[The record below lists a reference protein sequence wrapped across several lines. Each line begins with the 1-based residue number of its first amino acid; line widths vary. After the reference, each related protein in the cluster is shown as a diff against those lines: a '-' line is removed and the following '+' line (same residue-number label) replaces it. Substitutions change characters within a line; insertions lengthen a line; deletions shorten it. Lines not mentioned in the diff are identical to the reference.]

1 MKIKSTICLILLTGC
16 LNSKAQN
23 LVPNG
28 SFENYTKLPV
38 RILGE
43 KIDSFISSWHAP
55 TNGTPDYFNINAIPS
70 STLKPPLLSEFFRQ
84 NKFNKSCSVTC
95 YPISGDAFAGFE
107 SGFNLLE
114 NKDTFRGNEY
124 LQTELKEKL
133 KKFHKYTVK
142 FYVYNVPCNQL
153 ELPELGMFISSF
165 QPKHYYIPDWSQPF
179 NYKIATNFLETYT
192 PQITVGEKS
201 ATKGEWVL
209 IEKVFKS
216 IDNEQY
222 ITIGNF
228 SQSNF
233 KIIPRDTVTERNV
246 SYYFIDDVSVIEIPG
261 IIAPDSACYKE
272 TITLQS
278 GFAGPFAWYKNKV
291 LFSTDSIVQI
301 TDTTNNWYHL
311 HTPHGNDSLYLVI
324 KPNPL
329 LTAMND
335 TTICEG
341 TQINLVANS
350 NANSLIWLYNNLPT
364 NTVANKS
371 GKYVVFAQKNGCT
384 AKDSVTLTAIA
395 NPQVSIADK
404 QLCTA
409 NNEVIDVDLPQ
420 KYFYYWPQ
428 FNDSL
433 AYRTID
439 SAGCF
444 SILIHDTNYCIQNT
458 QFCIED
464 VCAPKIFV
472 PDAFVPNGINNTFK
486 PVFSYVTET
495 KWQIFNRWGQLVFQ
509 TNNTLNA
516 WDGTFENK
524 PCEAGLY
531 LFTIL
536 YKGLDGKEKAEKSSV
551 MLIR

>member
-1 MKIKSTICLILLTGC
+1 MKFKSIILIILLSAC
-16 LNSKAQN
+16 LNVMAQN

-28 SFENYTKLPV
+28 SFEEYISIPNGPLK
-38 RILGE
+38 E
-43 KIDSFISSWHAP
+43 KIDSFVIGWHAP
-55 TNGTPDYFNINAIPS
+55 TNGTPDYFHNESKSPIITPPNI
-70 STLKPPLLSEFFRQ
+70 PLARVFL
-84 NKFNKSCSVTC
+84 NSCYVYC
-95 YPISGDAFAGFE
+95 YPFTGNAFAGFI
-107 SGFNLLE
+107 SGY
-114 NKDTFRGNEY
+114 NKIDSNEYWGNEY
-124 LQTELKEKL
+124 LQVKIQRQL
-133 KKFHKYTVK
+133 KKHNKYIVQ
-142 FYVYNVPCNQL
+142 FYIYNVPCNQL

-201 ATKGEWVL
+201 STKGEWVL
-209 IEKVFKS
+209 IKKVFKS

-233 KIIPRDTVTERNV
+233 KVIPRDTVTERNV

-261 IIAPDSACYKE
+261 IIAPDSACYNQN
-272 TITLQS
+272 ITMQS

-301 TDTTNNWYHL
+301 TDTANNWYHL

-350 NANSLIWLYNNLPT
+350 NANSLKWLYNNLPT
-364 NTVANKS
+364 NTLANKA
-371 GKYVVFAQKNGCT
+371 GTYVVVAQKNGCT
-384 AKDSVTLTAIA
+384 ATDSVTLTAIA

-409 NNEVIDVDLPQ
+409 NNEVINVSLPQ

-444 SILIHDTNYCIQNT
+444 SLLIHDTNYCTQNT

-472 PDAFVPNGINNTFK
+472 PDAFVPNGINSTFK

-536 YKGLDGKEKAEKSSV
+536 YKGPDGKEKTEKSSV